1 MQKPLETVA
10 MNNVTAPVV
19 EKKPE
24 PKNDIKMA
32 EGPRKF
38 VSKKKDDKEQNVEK
52 SQTDVHIFFFNL
64 KICLCFSN

>member
-10 MNNVTAPVV
+10 MNNVTTAPVV

-24 PKNDIKMA
+24 PKNEIKMA

-52 SQTDVHIFFFNL
+52 SQTDVQIIF
-64 KICLCFSN
+64 

>member
-10 MNNVTAPVV
+10 MNNITAPVV

-52 SQTDVHIFFFNL
+52 SQTDVYIFFF
-64 KICLCFSN
+64 